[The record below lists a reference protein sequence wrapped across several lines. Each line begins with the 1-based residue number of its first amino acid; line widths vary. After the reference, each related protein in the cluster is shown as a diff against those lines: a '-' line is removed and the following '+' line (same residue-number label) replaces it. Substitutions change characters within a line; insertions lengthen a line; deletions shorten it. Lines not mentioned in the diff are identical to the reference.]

1 MGIRHVSEPVGA
13 GLSSGGTERGGGS
26 MKVGRRFATLLA
38 VVLAAAL
45 TLVGGRAAPSAQAST
60 KASKVVIWTDSYRKA
75 VAPDNAPDVI
85 VGAHDWTGQLAAD
98 GSVVALF
105 PTKAIKKGFPGYAL
119 KAMAYNGKQ
128 YGIPTQLENIG
139 LIVNTALAKVPTTWA
154 QLESRALAF
163 KKKGSGRIA
172 IAVPQGSGGD
182 AYHMYP
188 FFSGLGGYVFGAR
201 KNGAL
206 NPQNLCVANKTFLN
220 KASMIDKLNREG
232 LIDSKID
239 YGQAKN
245 AFLDKKAAFW
255 ITGPWETEAL
265 QKSGIKFRIVQV
277 PKIKFRAVPFLGVQ
291 GFFVTKF
298 AAGHGTASA
307 AKDLVSN
314 YMGKAGAQFD
324 LATANSRYP
333 ANVAAGK
340 RVHDPILSAFGK
352 AIAVFSGPVGLAVK
366 IALLAVMNGIAVW
379 AATILAGDHNWI
391 AVAVLAAAT
400 LAIDAIYLSG
410 RAVPAKFLIPG
421 TIFLL
426 AFQLIPILY
435 TINVAFDKYSTGHVS
450 SRSDAIQAIK
460 QNSLSETASGT
471 AYSMAPA
478 RDASGK
484 IVLVLVDQDTNK
496 PYVGDTK
503 GLKPLPSGSVVLNSD
518 GAITSATG
526 YTLVKGSELFSL
538 DRTLSTYTVPV
549 GSAGAIRPQGLDTA
563 VVLQQTLRY
572 DPKAETF
579 TRIKD
584 GVVFRDDGKGSFKA
598 AGGEELEPG
607 WRARIGFANFDRLI
621 HDPLVRKPFVR
632 VFIWTFFFALST
644 VLLSFAL
651 GLFLAIA
658 LDKKGMRLQRFYRS
672 VLVIPYAIPGLLSIL
687 VWSGLLND
695 RFGVV
700 NHAFHLDVP
709 WLFDANWAKVSVIL
723 VSLWLTFPY
732 FFLVS
737 MGALQS
743 VPSELYEAARVDGG
757 GAWQVFRKVTLPLL
771 LIAVAPL
778 MIASFAFNFNNFNNI
793 YLLTAG
799 GPAMGEST
807 VAGSTDILISYTYK
821 LAIATGKGQD
831 YGLASAITIIIF
843 LIVATISAISF
854 SRTKALE
861 NLA

>member
-75 VAPDNAPDVI
+75 AVDKVTSAWGRTRGIDVDVVVKEFDKIRDNLKTVAPDNAPDVI

-139 LIVNTALAKVPTTWA
+139 LIVNTALAKVPTTRA

-206 NPQNLCVANKTFLN
+206 NPQKLGVANKTFLN
-220 KASMIDKLNREG
+220 NASMIDKWNREG

-352 AIAVFSGPVGLAVK
+352 ASAGRDVRRIPAVRGREIELGSGLPHVIRDEILRRRRRAVTGCELRNEEALDTEERHRTELDLRDLHDPELDAALLERLRLPRAGDPERGLLVQEGVLGLSVIDLRVDQAFPVPLVDHARIVQEGLVRNAKLLRVQGAVLPGAEHVSAQTREERVHVIRVAAAALRDRDRDTARAFLLERESPALELRPRRRDLGERRVHDQADVLELGRNAVLLPVVRHRLECVSGEALLDRLGRKQRNDRSVRRELAGPVVGTDDDVRGGVRSDRLEVVTNLVE
-366 IALLAVMNGIAVW
+366 LLHDHVDVDP
-379 AATILAGDHNWI
+379 AGPSPRARHLVDRRL
-391 AVAVLAAAT
+391 AVAVGPDDDLARLRTRLRARSRTAPNQGQRGSEDDGEQGGK
-400 LAIDAIYLSG
+400 APSYLHG
-410 RAVPAKFLIPG
+410 
-421 TIFLL
+421 
-426 AFQLIPILY
+426 
-435 TINVAFDKYSTGHVS
+435 S
-450 SRSDAIQAIK
+450 SS
-460 QNSLSETASGT
+460 SFS
-471 AYSMAPA
+471 PA
-478 RDASGK
+478 RA
-484 IVLVLVDQDTNK
+484 
-496 PYVGDTK
+496 
-503 GLKPLPSGSVVLNSD
+503 
-518 GAITSATG
+518 
-526 YTLVKGSELFSL
+526 
-538 DRTLSTYTVPV
+538 
-549 GSAGAIRPQGLDTA
+549 
-563 VVLQQTLRY
+563 
-572 DPKAETF
+572 
-579 TRIKD
+579 
-584 GVVFRDDGKGSFKA
+584 
-598 AGGEELEPG
+598 EPG
-607 WRARIGFANFDRLI
+607 AD
-621 HDPLVRKPFVR
+621 
-632 VFIWTFFFALST
+632 
-644 VLLSFAL
+644 
-651 GLFLAIA
+651 
-658 LDKKGMRLQRFYRS
+658 
-672 VLVIPYAIPGLLSIL
+672 
-687 VWSGLLND
+687 
-695 RFGVV
+695 
-700 NHAFHLDVP
+700 
-709 WLFDANWAKVSVIL
+709 WL
-723 VSLWLTFPY
+723 
-732 FFLVS
+732 
-737 MGALQS
+737 
-743 VPSELYEAARVDGG
+743 
-757 GAWQVFRKVTLPLL
+757 
-771 LIAVAPL
+771 
-778 MIASFAFNFNNFNNI
+778 
-793 YLLTAG
+793 
-799 GPAMGEST
+799 
-807 VAGSTDILISYTYK
+807 
-821 LAIATGKGQD
+821 
-831 YGLASAITIIIF
+831 
-843 LIVATISAISF
+843 
-854 SRTKALE
+854 
-861 NLA
+861 